1 MKPVFMLLLIALGI
15 TIDYMVLIGK
25 LPNTGTQSPTGSGP
39 DSLTQ
44 GGLPT
49 AQNYS
54 RGFNTYVHPGV
65 AGMNASTLGYS
76 VSNGFNASKGY

>member
-25 LPNTGTQSPTGSGP
+25 LPNTGTQSPSGSGP
-39 DSLTQ
+39 DVLT
-44 GGLPT
+44 GGALPT

-54 RGFNTYVHPGV
+54 RAFNAYTHPGV
-65 AGMNASTLGYS
+65 AGHPASTLGYS
-76 VSNGFNASKGY
+76 PNGFNASRGY